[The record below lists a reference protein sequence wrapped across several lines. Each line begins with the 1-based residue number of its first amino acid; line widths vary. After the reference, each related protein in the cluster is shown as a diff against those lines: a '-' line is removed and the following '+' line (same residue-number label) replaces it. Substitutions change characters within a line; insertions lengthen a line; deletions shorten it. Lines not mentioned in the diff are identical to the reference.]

1 MKIFWLVIVLLYME
15 CINKAS
21 AQALPKWEAG
31 LGLGGQV
38 LRDYRGSKEG
48 QVNAFPFPFVIYRGD
63 FIKADRGGVR
73 GEFLTNDRIEF
84 TVSGEAALN
93 GQSEDNELREGM
105 PELES
110 AFELG
115 PSLNI
120 NLTGED
126 FTRGWQLRLPLR
138 AVTTVGRTGVH
149 YEGYNFNPRF
159 TYNQPKLFNRWL
171 ASFNVGV
178 LYGSNRYHDY
188 YYTVREEFVTPT
200 RPRYEADAGFSG
212 YYFKAGLSARK
223 QDFWYGLSLRYDN
236 LSGTT
241 FEDSPLVETNDY
253 FSFSFAVAWIGWKA
267 N

>member
-1 MKIFWLVIVLLYME
+1 ME